1 MSAIELT
8 LLISAGFVLVA
19 FGLWLMTKIVLKLPR
34 IAWRLFKVGLLL
46 VIVGAPI
53 FVFLVSPLLISFLL
67 TRAGTRPSDAIL
79 MDTPA
84 SYGVDYRD
92 VEFPSRDGLALRGWL
107 TQGAPDKPTII
118 ACHGLFRSRQELLER
133 SCRLSREGFSVLLF
147 DFRSHGR
154 SDEAPISL
162 GLMESLDVLGAY
174 DFLNQT
180 QEGRQVVLMGVS
192 MGAVAALHAARDLQS
207 DLRAVVAD
215 SPFLSL
221 QNTMTH
227 HTKLFF
233 GLPSFPFTDLF
244 VWNLARI
251 NSYQAEDL
259 DTLEAVKGLENVPI
273 LILHGR
279 EDRRIPLA
287 TAQTLYQ
294 SIPAEIKKMVDF
306 PGARHGAAYR
316 TDPEGYLAEVVE
328 FLGERP

>member
-19 FGLWLMTKIVLKLPR
+19 FGLWLVAKVVRKLPG
-34 IAWRLFKVGLLL
+34 IAWRIFKGGLLF
-46 VIVGAPI
+46 VVVGVPI
-53 FVFLVSPLLISFLL
+53 FIFLVSPLLISFLL
-67 TRAGTRPSDAIL
+67 TRAGTRPSDEVLI
-79 MDTPA
+79 DTPA

-107 TQGAPDKPTII
+107 TEGAPDKPTII

-133 SCRLSREGFSVLLF
+133 SCRLSQEGFPVLLF
-147 DFRSHGR
+147 DFRGHGK
-154 SDEAPISL
+154 SDEGSISL
-162 GLMESLDVLGAY
+162 GLLESLDVLGAY

-180 QEGRQVVLMGVS
+180 QEGQQVVLMGVS
-192 MGAVAALHAARDLQS
+192 MGAVAALHAAGDLQP
-207 DLRAVVAD
+207 DLRAVIAD

-221 QNTMTH
+221 RDTMTH

-251 NSYQAEDL
+251 NGYQAEDL
-259 DTLEAVKGLENVPI
+259 DTLEAVKGLGNVPI
-273 LILHGR
+273 LMLHGR
-279 EDRRIPLA
+279 DDRRIPLS
-287 TAQTLYQ
+287 TAQTIFQ
-294 SIPAEIKKMVDF
+294 TIPSEQKKMVDF

-316 TDPEGYLAEVVE
+316 TDPEGYLTEVVE
-328 FLGERP
+328 FLGR